1 MKTIYFIWKDP
12 SCNGIN
18 PEWEKIT
25 GQRFY
30 FLVRSPEG
38 NGRFFIKL
46 NSTDKNGDDRR
57 IVIEA
62 TKNEYVKWRKEKD
75 HSDYIQEQQKN
86 SGFQFVSYQYLDS
99 EDALPNE
106 ASLRD
111 TGINVEA
118 DYIESVEQTALKE
131 ALTQLSKD
139 EYHMIGYFFLAGNK
153 GTVRGYADITGI
165 PYKTVHNRK
174 IALLKKIKKLIEG

>member
-18 PEWEKIT
+18 PKWEKIT
-25 GQRFY
+25 GQKFY

-38 NGRFFIKL
+38 KGRFFIKL
-46 NSTDKNGDDRR
+46 DGTDKNGDDRR

-75 HSDYIQEQQKN
+75 HSDYVQEQQQN

-99 EDALPNE
+99 EDALLNE
-106 ASLRD
+106 ASLED
-111 TGINVEA
+111 TGINIEA
-118 DYIESVEQTALKE
+118 DYIESDEKAALKK
-131 ALTQLSKD
+131 ALSQLSED
-139 EYHMIGYFFLAGNK
+139 EYHMIGYFFLSGNK

-165 PYKTVHNRK
+165 PVMTVQNRK
-174 IALLKKIKKLIEG
+174 KALLKKIKELIEG